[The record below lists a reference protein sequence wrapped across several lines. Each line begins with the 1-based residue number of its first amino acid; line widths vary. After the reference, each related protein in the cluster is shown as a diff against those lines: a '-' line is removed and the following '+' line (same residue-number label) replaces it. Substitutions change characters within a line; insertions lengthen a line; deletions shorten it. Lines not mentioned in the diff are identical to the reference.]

1 MSIIEHNSVK
11 KNWRIIPVK
20 FALCYP
26 STYRVGMSCLAI
38 HLLYEILNIRNDVLC
53 ERFFYDPNL
62 PILSIESKKPLT
74 SFNIIG
80 FSMQYEL
87 DYTRSIQM
95 LLRSGIPPLSDDR
108 KDGDPIVCF
117 GGPSV
122 TSNPEPLAP
131 FADVIF
137 IGEVEET
144 LNQFIDT
151 FLEQRNRKRF
161 EILDSFS
168 KIPGIYVPKLN
179 NRTKRVWVNNLDEA
193 PHAIKQIIPKVSSE
207 SSFYPVFGKS
217 FILEVSRGCG
227 WGCRFCLEGY
237 NYLPMRF
244 RSFGKLIKILDDG
257 LKYTP
262 TNNIVIIGSAALS
275 HPNIKELLNYLYI
288 RGYSFSMPS
297 LRLDLVDEDLLMLL
311 KKGGQKT
318 PVFAPE
324 TSSERLL
331 NIINKRFERD
341 KLFDTIEIIKN
352 VGFKSVKLYFILG
365 LPGETI
371 DDVQSIL
378 DTVCKVADFGFM
390 GLRSVKLSF
399 SFFVPKANTP
409 FQWFGMDNKE
419 SLKSKI
425 NLIRMRLKGDKRFEV
440 RFPNIRESM
449 IQAFISRSGRE
460 ISPILLYVAKIGG
473 NLSSWYIAEKHFKFS
488 LEEVVT
494 KTFDPSVRLPWE
506 IFDIGYDRSIL
517 FKEFNKAKSY

>member
-1 MSIIEHNSVK
+1 MK
-11 KNWRIIPVK
+11 KNWRITPVK

-26 STYRVGMSCLAI
+26 NAYRVGMSCLAT
-38 HLLYEILNIRNDVLC
+38 HLLYEILNMRNDVLC
-53 ERFFYDPNL
+53 ERFFYDSKL
-62 PILSIESKKPLT
+62 PILSIESKKPLNL
-74 SFNIIG
+74 FNIIG

-87 DYTRSIQM
+87 DYIHSIKM
-95 LLRSGIPPLSDDR
+95 LLKSGIPPLSDDR
-108 KDGDPIVCF
+108 KEGDPIVCF

-137 IGEVEET
+137 IGEVEDT

-151 FLEQRNRKRF
+151 FLERRSRKRF
-161 EILDSFS
+161 EILDGFS
-168 KIPGIYVPKLN
+168 KIPGVYVPKLN
-179 NRTKRVWVNNLDEA
+179 NRVKRVWVNNLDKV
-193 PHAIKQIIPKVSSE
+193 PHAIRQIIPKVSSK
-207 SSFYPVFGKS
+207 SSFHPVLGKS
-217 FILEVSRGCG
+217 FLLEVSRGCG

-244 RSFGKLIKILDDG
+244 RSFEKLIKILDDG

-275 HPNIKELLNYLYI
+275 HPNLKELLNYLHMH
-288 RGYSFSMPS
+288 GYFFSMPS

-311 KKGGQKT
+311 KKGGQRT

-331 NIINKRFERD
+331 NIINKRFELDR
-341 KLFDTIEIIKN
+341 LFDTIRIVKN
-352 VGFKSVKLYFILG
+352 VGFKNVKLYFILG

-378 DTVCKVADFGFM
+378 DIVCKVADLGFM
-390 GLRSVKLSF
+390 GLRSVRLSF

-409 FQWFGMDNKE
+409 FQWFGMENKK
-419 SLKSKI
+419 SLKDKI
-425 NLIRMRLKGDKRFEV
+425 NLIRMKLKGDKRFEV
-440 RFPNIRESM
+440 RFPSIRESM

-460 ISPILLYVAKIGG
+460 ISPILLYVAKIDG
-473 NLSSWYIAEKHFKFS
+473 NLSSWYVAEKHFKFS
-488 LEEVVT
+488 IEEIVT
-494 KTFDPSVRLPWE
+494 KTLDSSVRLPWE
-506 IFDIGYDRSIL
+506 FFDIGYDRLIL
-517 FKEFNKAKSY
+517 FKEFNKAISEL